1 MIFIKRNLKVNNKA
15 KKYYTQGYS
24 CSESIIKAAID
35 EGLVSKEFL
44 PAATAFSGGMGSGCI
59 CGAVAASQ
67 MVIGALNGKTDEGK
81 DGLKA
86 RELAKKFVEEFKAK
100 NKFTCCKA
108 LTAGLAF
115 GSPERKE
122 NCSRLVDESATIV
135 KTILELDK
143 QRI

>member
-1 MIFIKRNLKVNNKA
+1 MNNKA
-15 KKYYTQGYS
+15 KKYYNQGYS
-24 CSESIIKAAID
+24 CSEAIIKAAID
-35 EGLVSKEFL
+35 EGLISKEFL
-44 PAATAFSGGMGSGCI
+44 PVATAFSGGMSSGCV

-67 MVIGALNGKTDEGK
+67 MVIGAINGKTDEGK

-86 RELAKKFVEEFKAK
+86 RELAKKFVEQFKEK
-100 NKFTCCKA
+100 NKFTCCKS

-143 QRI
+143 QRT